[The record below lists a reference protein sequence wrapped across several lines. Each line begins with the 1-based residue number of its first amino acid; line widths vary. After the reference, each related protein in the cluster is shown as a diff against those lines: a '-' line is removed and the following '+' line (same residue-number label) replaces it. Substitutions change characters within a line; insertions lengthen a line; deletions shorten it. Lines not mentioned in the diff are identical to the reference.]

1 MRDRIALGGGAGFDG
16 PQPLKLR
23 RRPRTSQLH
32 PRAGQPDQR
41 VVVFMI
47 RCRSRSLLPIFCLI
61 NLASRVTRVKNVAPY
76 QHPAWWCDG
85 VGCLPWWP
93 TAAPIR
99 WRRQN
104 R

>member
-47 RCRSRSLLPIFCLI
+47 RCRSRWRSR
-61 NLASRVTRVKNVAPY
+61 LASP
-76 QHPAWWCDG
+76 DI
-85 VGCLPWWP
+85 LPDQSRL
-93 TAAPIR
+93 ARNAR
-99 WRRQN
+99 
-104 R
+104 